1 MHDLHYNLRFN
12 FWVLWHFLRP
22 VLKSMIVKQ
31 RCPFAIRVDNISF
44 TTYST
49 LTKKARNT
57 DKDRQDD
64 QTAHD
69 YKSEDPLE
77 SEDTFCHLCKG
88 KG

>member
-1 MHDLHYNLRFN
+1 MHDLHCNLRFN

-31 RCPFAIRVDNISF
+31 WCSFAIRVDHISF

-49 LTKKARNT
+49 LTKKTRNT

-77 SEDTFCHLCKG
+77 SDDMFCHLCKG